1 MLLSLKNLSR
11 SATASSSFALSPND
25 RFLPIFFASDLGT
38 IVSIDVT
45 PLMREA
51 QRLGL
56 TDFQV
61 RFVLDFV
68 TNVGF
73 VGIEDLPSVFATAPL
88 LTVNYVL

>member
-1 MLLSLKNLSR
+1 
-11 SATASSSFALSPND
+11 
-25 RFLPIFFASDLGT
+25 
-38 IVSIDVT
+38 
-45 PLMREA
+45 MREA

-73 VGIEDLPSVFATAPL
+73 VGIEDLPSVLATAPL
-88 LTVNYVL
+88 LIVNYVL